1 MQTLADHDDTIYPC
15 LQAEGAWSG
24 RASHVYEAAR
34 LLMLVSVTPVTLADQ
49 GRWGGQYFAIFH
61 IIRRRP
67 FSLLEAPTMAFK
79 HGEPT

>member
-1 MQTLADHDDTIYPC
+1 MTHNIPVS

-49 GRWGGQYFAIFH
+49 GRWGVTRAVNNI
-61 IIRRRP
+61 
-67 FSLLEAPTMAFK
+67 S
-79 HGEPT
+79 